1 MPCFYLNVTI
11 LSKIKISISSP
22 LNTVPDYQNTI
33 LVGFP
38 SLRLYLLFYE
48 AEFSMGKKFVIDTS
62 TIDGGQLSNMIQSG
76 EFFENHGEPP
86 DVLIPRT
93 VLAEVEYQSNQGKTM
108 GYTGLE
114 ELKALRR
121 LSNEGKINLLFVGD
135 RPTPDQTR
143 LSSAG
148 ELDEMIRNQA
158 RLNGATLVTSDVTQ
172 SSIAEIEGI
181 PTKYMAPACATRL
194 LIEDYF
200 TPDTMSIHLKENVPP
215 LAKRGKPGNW
225 KLVTVGQEPMTKEKL
240 EEIVRSAIERAR
252 SAPDCFI
259 EIDDPGA
266 TVVQAGEYRIAIARP
281 PFSDGLEVTV
291 VHPLLRVS
299 FDDYA
304 LSEQLKTR
312 LEKRAEGVLVA
323 GPPGAG
329 KTTFASA
336 LAEFYWSKGK
346 IVKTIEKPR
355 DLQVPPEVTQYTAL
369 EGDVTKTA
377 NVLLLVR
384 PDYCIY
390 DELRNE
396 EDFKTYVDLRLA
408 GVGMVGVVHSSSA
421 IDAVQRILNRVSLGQ
436 LCQVIDT
443 AIFIKDGQINR
454 VYSLQIKVRVPSG
467 MREADLSR
475 PVVEVRDFLTNTIEY
490 EIYTFSDQVI
500 VVPIRPKEQA
510 QLSSRKI
517 QERPTDRRSPENR
530 ISRNGMIAGI
540 AKDYKIPTQVKFSNK
555 RIVLTVDPVFSNKNL
570 RFCVDDRT
578 LFQSQTD
585 SDATVSIRKTTD
597 TGEKILRALRE
608 NLSIYALMSD

>member
-1 MPCFYLNVTI
+1 MMILN
-11 LSKIKISISSP
+11 KIKISIS
-22 LNTVPDYQNTI
+22 LLFTLQ
-33 LVGFP
+33 
-38 SLRLYLLFYE
+38 LRKQDIFQPFHLMLYSLFYE
-48 AEFSMGKKFVIDTS
+48 AEFCMGKKFVIDTS
-62 TIDGGQLSNMIQSG
+62 TIDGGQLSSMIRSG
-76 EFFENHGEPP
+76 ELTENP
-86 DVLIPRT
+86 DEIADILIPRT
-93 VLAEVEYQSNQGKTM
+93 VLAEVESQSNQGKTM

-114 ELKALRR
+114 ELKSLRQ

-135 RPTPDQTR
+135 RPTPEQIK
-143 LSSAG
+143 SSGSG

-158 RLNGATLVTSDVTQ
+158 RLNAATLVTSDVTQ
-172 SSIAEIEGI
+172 SSIAEVEGI
-181 PTKYMAPACATRL
+181 PTKYLAPTCATRL

-200 TPDTMSIHLKENVPP
+200 TSDTMSIHLKENVPP
-215 LAKRGKPGNW
+215 LAKRGRPGNW

-240 EEIVRSAIERAR
+240 EEIVRSTLERSR

-304 LSEQLKTR
+304 LSEELKTR

-369 EGDVTKTA
+369 EGDVAKTA

-421 IDAVQRILNRVSLGQ
+421 IDAIQRILNRVSLGQ

-443 AIFIKDGQINR
+443 AIFIKDGQINK
-454 VYSLQIKVRVPSG
+454 VYGLQIKVRVPAG
-467 MREADLSR
+467 MREADLAR
-475 PVVEVRDFLTNTIEY
+475 PVVEVRDFLTNSIEY

-500 VVPIRPKEQA
+500 VVPIRPKEQG
-510 QLSSRKI
+510 QSFSRRI
-517 QERPTDRRSPENR
+517 QDRPMDRRGPENR
-530 ISRNGMIAGI
+530 INRDGMIAGI
-540 AKDYKIPTQVKFSNK
+540 AKDYRIPAQIKFSNK
-555 RIVLTVDPVFSNKNL
+555 RIVITVDPVFSNKNL
-570 RFCVDDRT
+570 SFCADDKT
-578 LFQSQTD
+578 IFQSQTD
-585 SDATVSIRKTTD
+585 NEATVSIRKTTD
-597 TGEKILRALRE
+597 AGEKILRALRE
-608 NLSIYALMSD
+608 NLSIYALMEN

>member
-1 MPCFYLNVTI
+1 
-11 LSKIKISISSP
+11 
-22 LNTVPDYQNTI
+22 
-33 LVGFP
+33 
-38 SLRLYLLFYE
+38 
-48 AEFSMGKKFVIDTS
+48 MGKKFVIDTS
-62 TIDGGQLSNMIQSG
+62 TIDGGQLSAMIRSG
-76 EFFENHGEPP
+76 EFIENHDEVA
-86 DVLIPRT
+86 DILIPRT
-93 VLAEVEYQSNQGKTM
+93 VLAEVESQSNQGKTM

-114 ELKALRR
+114 ELKALRQ

-135 RPTPDQTR
+135 RPTPEQIK
-143 LSSAG
+143 SSGSG
-148 ELDEMIRNQA
+148 ELDELIRNQA
-158 RLNGATLVTSDVTQ
+158 RLNGATLITSDVTQ
-172 SSIAEIEGI
+172 SSIAEVEGI
-181 PTKYMAPACATRL
+181 PTKYLAPTCATRL

-200 TPDTMSIHLKENVPP
+200 TSDTMSIHLKENVPP
-215 LAKRGKPGNW
+215 LAKRGRPGNW

-240 EEIVRSAIERAR
+240 EEIVRSTLERAR

-281 PFSDGLEVTV
+281 PFSDGLEITV

-421 IDAVQRILNRVSLGQ
+421 IDAIQRILNRVSLGQ

-443 AIFIKDGQINR
+443 AIFIKDGQINK
-454 VYSLQIKVRVPSG
+454 VYSLQIKVRVPAG
-467 MREADLSR
+467 MREADLAR
-475 PVVEVRDFLTNTIEY
+475 PVVEVRDFLTNSIEY

-500 VVPIRPKEQA
+500 VVPIRPKEQG
-510 QLSSRKI
+510 QSFSRRI
-517 QERPTDRRSPENR
+517 PDRPMERRGPENR
-530 ISRNGMIAGI
+530 INRDEMIAGI
-540 AKDYKIPTQVKFSNK
+540 AKDYKIPAQIKFSNK
-555 RIVLTVDPVFSNKNL
+555 RIVINVDPVFSNKDL
-570 RFCVDDRT
+570 SFCANGKT
-578 LFQSQTD
+578 LFHSQTD
-585 SDATVSIRKTTD
+585 NDATVSIRKTTD
-597 TGEKILRALRE
+597 AGEKILRALRE
-608 NLSIYALMSD
+608 NLSIYALMQN

>member
-1 MPCFYLNVTI
+1 M
-11 LSKIKISISSP
+11 
-22 LNTVPDYQNTI
+22 
-33 LVGFP
+33 
-38 SLRLYLLFYE
+38 LYSLFYE

-62 TIDGGQLSNMIQSG
+62 TIDSGQLTSMIRNG
-76 EFFENHGEPP
+76 EFSEEHGELS
-86 DVLIPRT
+86 DILIPRT
-93 VLAEVEYQSNQGKTM
+93 VLAEVESQSNQGKTM

-114 ELKALRR
+114 ELKGLRK
-121 LSNEGKINLLFVGD
+121 LSDEGKINLLFVGD
-135 RPTPDQTR
+135 RPTPEQIK
-143 LSSAG
+143 LSGTG
-148 ELDEMIRNQA
+148 ELNEMIRNQA
-158 RLNGATLVTSDVTQ
+158 RLNGATLVTSDETQ
-172 SSIAEIEGI
+172 ASIAKVEGI
-181 PTKYMAPACATRL
+181 PTKYMAPVCASRL

-200 TPDTMSIHLKENVPP
+200 TEDTMSVHLKENVPP
-215 LAKRGKPGNW
+215 LAKRGRPGNW
-225 KLVTVGQEPMTKEKL
+225 KLVTVTQEPMTKEKL
-240 EEIVRSAIERAR
+240 EEIVRSTIERGR

-281 PFSDGLEVTV
+281 PFSDGLEVTA

-304 LSEQLKTR
+304 LSEQLKIR

-369 EGDVTKTA
+369 EGDVAKTA

-421 IDAVQRILNRVSLGQ
+421 IDAIQRILNRVSLGQ

-443 AIFIKDGQINR
+443 AIFIKDGQINK
-454 VYSLQIKVRVPSG
+454 VYGLQIKVRVPAG
-467 MREADLSR
+467 MREADLAR
-475 PVVEVRDFLTNTIEY
+475 PVVEVRDFLTNSIEY

-500 VVPIRPKEQA
+500 VVPVRAKEQRDF
-510 QLSSRKI
+510 SSREI
-517 QERPTDRRSPENR
+517 QQRPMDRRGPENKIGR
-530 ISRNGMIAGI
+530 DGMIAGI
-540 AKDYKIPTQVKFSNK
+540 AKDYKIPAQIKFSNK
-555 RIVLTVDPVFSNKNL
+555 RVVITVDPVFSNKEL
-570 RFCVDDRT
+570 RFCANDRT
-578 LFQSQTD
+578 LFQGQTD
-585 SDATVSIRKTTD
+585 NEATISIRKETD
-597 TGEKILRALRE
+597 AGGKILKALRE
-608 NLSIYALMSD
+608 NLSIYALMSG

>member
-1 MPCFYLNVTI
+1 
-11 LSKIKISISSP
+11 
-22 LNTVPDYQNTI
+22 
-33 LVGFP
+33 
-38 SLRLYLLFYE
+38 
-48 AEFSMGKKFVIDTS
+48 MGKKFVIDTS
-62 TIDGGQLSNMIQSG
+62 TIDGGQLSSMIQSG
-76 EFFENHGEPP
+76 EFFENHGEPV
-86 DVLIPRT
+86 DILIPRT
-93 VLAEVEYQSNQGKTM
+93 VLAEVESQSNQGKTM

-135 RPTPDQTR
+135 RPTPEQIR
-143 LSSAG
+143 LSGAG

-172 SSIAEIEGI
+172 SSIAEVEGI
-181 PTKYMAPACATRL
+181 PTKYMAPTCATRL
-194 LIEDYF
+194 MIEDYF

-215 LAKRGKPGNW
+215 LAKRGRPGNW
-225 KLVTVGQEPMTKEKL
+225 KLVTVSQEPMTKEKL
-240 EEIVRSAIERAR
+240 EEIVRSTIERAR

-355 DLQVPPEVTQYTAL
+355 DLQVPPEVTQYSAL

-421 IDAVQRILNRVSLGQ
+421 IDAIQRILNRVSLGQ

-443 AIFIKDGQINR
+443 AIFIKDGQISK
-454 VYSLQIKVRVPSG
+454 VYGLQIKVRVPAG
-467 MREADLSR
+467 MREADLAR
-475 PVVEVRDFLTNTIEY
+475 PVVEVRDFLTNSIEY

-500 VVPIRPKEQA
+500 VVPIRPKEQG
-510 QLSSRKI
+510 QLPGRRI
-517 QERPTDRRSPENR
+517 QERPLDRKSPQDSINR
-530 ISRNGMIAGI
+530 DGMIAGI
-540 AKDYKIPTQVKFSNK
+540 AKDYKIPTQIKFSNK
-555 RIVLTVDPVFSNKNL
+555 RIVLTVDPVFSNKSL
-570 RFCVDDRT
+570 RFCADNKT
-578 LFQSQTD
+578 LFHSQTD
-585 SDATVSIRKTTD
+585 NEATVSIRKNTD
-597 TGEKILRALRE
+597 VGEKILRALRE
-608 NLSIYALMSD
+608 NFSIYALIED

>member
-1 MPCFYLNVTI
+1 
-11 LSKIKISISSP
+11 
-22 LNTVPDYQNTI
+22 
-33 LVGFP
+33 
-38 SLRLYLLFYE
+38 
-48 AEFSMGKKFVIDTS
+48 
-62 TIDGGQLSNMIQSG
+62 
-76 EFFENHGEPP
+76 
-86 DVLIPRT
+86 
-93 VLAEVEYQSNQGKTM
+93 
-108 GYTGLE
+108 
-114 ELKALRR
+114 
-121 LSNEGKINLLFVGD
+121 
-135 RPTPDQTR
+135 
-143 LSSAG
+143 
-148 ELDEMIRNQA
+148 
-158 RLNGATLVTSDVTQ
+158 
-172 SSIAEIEGI
+172 
-181 PTKYMAPACATRL
+181 
-194 LIEDYF
+194 
-200 TPDTMSIHLKENVPP
+200 
-215 LAKRGKPGNW
+215 
-225 KLVTVGQEPMTKEKL
+225 MTKEKL
-240 EEIVRSAIERAR
+240 EEIIRSTLERAR

-355 DLQVPPEVTQYTAL
+355 DLQVPPEVTQYSAL

-443 AIFIKDGQINR
+443 AIFIKDGQISK
-454 VYSLQIKVRVPSG
+454 VYGLQIKVRVPAG
-467 MREADLSR
+467 MREADLAR
-475 PVVEVRDFLTNTIEY
+475 PVVEVRDFLTNSIEY

-500 VVPIRPKEQA
+500 VVPIRPKEQG
-510 QLSSRKI
+510 QLPTRRI
-517 QERPTDRRSPENR
+517 QERPMDRRNPQDSN
-530 ISRNGMIAGI
+530 SRDGMIAGI
-540 AKDYKIPTQVKFSNK
+540 AKDYKIPTQIKFSNK
-555 RIVLTVDPVFSNKNL
+555 RILLTVDPVFSNKNL
-570 RFCVDDRT
+570 KFCADNKT
-578 LFQSQTD
+578 LFHSQTD
-585 SDATVSIRKTTD
+585 NEATVSIRKTTD
-597 TGEKILRALRE
+597 VGEKILRALRE
-608 NLSIYALMSD
+608 NFSVYALIED